1 MTTTQLTRKL
11 KASTLHESLTIRIHR
26 AISWLKSAEKQEGN
40 LDMKFISL
48 WVSFNACYAV
58 DINGLNSKP
67 EKAKLREFTSS
78 LVHFDRTRLYNLF
91 WEKFSGPVK
100 VLIEN
105 KFVFEKFWE
114 YTRGES
120 DDYQVAFSKSVIQAS
135 NCLSKQNI
143 EGLLEVVLERLYT
156 LRNQLI
162 HGGATYNSKLNRAQ
176 LRDACNIMQLLVPI
190 IIDIMLENGEHDWG
204 EIAYPVVTS

>member
-1 MTTTQLTRKL
+1 MTSTQITRKL
-11 KASTLHESLTIRIHR
+11 IAATLPETLTIRLHR
-26 AISWLKSAEKQEGN
+26 AISWLKSAEKQEDN
-40 LDMKFISL
+40 LDLKFISL

-58 DINGLNSKP
+58 DINGMNSRP
-67 EKAKLREFTSS
+67 EKAKLRDFTSS
-78 LVHFDRTRLYNLF
+78 LVQFDQNRLYNLF
-91 WEKFSGPVK
+91 WEKYSGPVK

-120 DDYQVAFSKSVIQAS
+120 DDYEIAFIKSITHAT

-143 EGLLEVVLERLYT
+143 EGLLEIVLERLYT

-162 HGGATYNSKLNRAQ
+162 HGGATYNSKLNRSQ

-204 EIAYPVVTS
+204 EIAYPVV